1 MPVLKGEHR
10 KKWKKQLLAED
21 GNEFFNAEITNVSL
35 NFRDHGSLTLDISL
49 SGEGNG
55 VVYGGYVLGKG
66 YLDSKTF
73 TGSASGLEAIMR
85 IMDVVGVAD
94 LMDMRGKYV
103 RVANKGLGS
112 SVKIIGNIIKDK
124 WFDYG
129 SFFDDKEKTK
139 EMNNEHLLKSLE
151 KLKKPS
157 THSNPE
163 EADPLFCRYN
173 KGWNDAIEK
182 VEKLFTTISKENKD
196 E

>member
-1 MPVLKGEHR
+1 MKEWSER
-10 KKWKKQLLAED
+10 SLAAD
-21 GNEFFNAEITNVSL
+21 GYKLMNAEITCVSL
-35 NFRDHGSLTLDISL
+35 NFRDHGVLTLDLSL
-49 SGEGNG
+49 SGGG
-55 VVYGGYVLGKG
+55 WGCVYGGYVLGKG

-85 IMDVVGVAD
+85 IMDVVGVED
-94 LMDMRGKYV
+94 LMDMKGKYA

-129 SFFDDKEKTK
+129 SFFDDKEKTG
-139 EMNNEHLLKSLE
+139 EMNAERSFEVLE

-157 THSNPE
+157 TRSNPE
-163 EADPLFCRYN
+163 DVDPLFCRYN

-182 VEKLFTTISKENKD
+182 VEKLICSSSLSD
-196 E
+196 A